1 MKAFFQVAIPH
12 RDIREGRLALD
23 VFGADLWSVYT
34 GRAPDEY
41 RDPDLFFRRTYMTEG
56 LKNLIEDARRRLIED
71 GGDPVIQLQTPFGGG
86 KTHSLIALYHK
97 AREWGAKVVVLD
109 CEALNP
115 NRDRLWQVLEK
126 QLEGKVEL
134 TAGESTPGK
143 EALIQLLER
152 NQPVLILVDEL
163 LSYVTKA
170 SAIRVGDT
178 NLGALTVAFMKEL
191 TEAVKNDPHALLV
204 VTLPTSEF
212 EKFDENAKQAYQEFT
227 TYVQKVIGRVER
239 VYAPVKDEEVAKVIR
254 RRLFDEIDEREAK
267 YIVDDF
273 VNHLEKVGLLKRL
286 GVEKSEYRKRFL
298 ETYPFQPEVID
309 TLYHKWGS
317 YPEFQRTRG
326 VLRILALIVNDL
338 YHSEEG
344 KTRAFIRLAD
354 FNLANPEIRRELL
367 KIIGDQYDTVIS
379 ADITSATAGAK
390 KVDKA
395 FGESLIPYRLG
406 TKSAT
411 TIFMHSFHAGSKH
424 HRGATLDEISL
435 STLDFGYSS
444 SDVEAAVA
452 KLEKN
457 LFYLNKQNERYFFSP
472 VPNLNKIIIDAME
485 TIEESE
491 VEELEKTRL
500 QKAFKGLRDVEVV
513 IWPKWSSDVRDTH
526 NLKLIVLKGYDRELM
541 KEIREK
547 AGNTNREYKNVLI
560 FLAPDESMRPEFL
573 STAKRYLALK
583 KIKEKESELNLTNE
597 QRRKISNELSEFENS
612 RKSRLSL
619 ALRNMYRIVVVPST
633 RDFKEF
639 SLGKAPSPE
648 LKFWEEIKEIL
659 FEKKQL
665 FEKINPQVIWMKYL
679 QGRDG
684 GYIETKELYE
694 HLLKTP
700 GEPRPLNRDAVTAGI
715 KEGVERGL
723 FGLGKLQDGQP
734 VCWKFRN
741 AVTPTLE
748 EGEVIIKPEI
758 CKQQFEERAKKK
770 KGEESEGRGT
780 ISNIGVTITGTEDTG
795 TGQTIID
802 FEGGSKGVV
811 KAKGY
816 TKLDLE
822 LGVPIEE
829 LYTFSKIIDYLS
841 QKFNDITIEI
851 HIKADE
857 GFIGFT
863 EYEDKILEAIMQSGI
878 RLKKKDFEVKKE

>member
-12 RDIREGRLALD
+12 KDIREGRLALD

-56 LKNLIEDARRRLIED
+56 LKNLIEDAKKRLIED

-115 NRDRLWQVLEK
+115 NKDRLWNVLESH
-126 QLEGKVEL
+126 LEGKVDI

-143 EALIQLLER
+143 ETLTQLLER

-170 SAIRVGDT
+170 AAIKVGDT
-178 NLGALTVAFMKEL
+178 NLGALTVAFIKEL
-191 TEAVKNDPHALLV
+191 TEAVKNTPHALLV

-212 EKFDENAKQAYQEFT
+212 EKFDENAKKAYQEFT
-227 TYVQKVIGRVER
+227 TYVQKVVGRVEK

-254 RRLFDEIDEREAK
+254 RRLFDEIKEKEAK
-267 YIVDDF
+267 YIIDDF
-273 VNHLEKVGLLKRL
+273 LKHLEDVGLLKRL
-286 GVEKSEYRKRFL
+286 NIEKSEYRKRFL

-326 VLRILALIVNDL
+326 VLRILALVVNDL
-338 YHSEEG
+338 YRSEEG
-344 KTRAFIRLAD
+344 KTKAFIRLAD
-354 FNLANPEIRRELL
+354 FNLANSEIRRELL
-367 KIIGDQYDTVIS
+367 KIINDQYDTVIS
-379 ADITSATAGAK
+379 ADITSSNAGAK

-411 TIFMHSFHAGSKH
+411 TIFMHSFHAGAKH

-452 KLEKN
+452 KLETN
-457 LFYLNKQNERYFFSP
+457 LFYLNKQNERYFFSN
-472 VPNLNKIIIDAME
+472 VPNLNKIIIDTME
-485 TIEESE
+485 TIEKSE
-491 VEELEKTRL
+491 VEELEKNFL
-500 QKAFKGLRDVEVV
+500 DKAFKGLRNVEVV

-526 NLKLIVLKGYDRELM
+526 NLKLIVLKSYDRELM

-547 AGNTNREYKNVLI
+547 VGNLPREYKNVLI
-560 FLAPDESMRPEFL
+560 FLVPDKSMRPEFL
-573 STAKRYLALK
+573 STVKRYLALK
-583 KIKEKESELNLTNE
+583 KIKEREAELNLTNE
-597 QRRKISNELSEFENS
+597 QRRKVSSELSEFENP
-612 RKSRLSL
+612 RKSKLAL
-619 ALRNMYRIVVVPST
+619 ALRNMYRLVAVPST
-633 RDFKEF
+633 RNFKEF
-639 SLGKAPSPE
+639 SLGKAPSPDM
-648 LKFWEEIKEIL
+648 KFWEEIKEIL
-659 FEKKQL
+659 LDNKQL
-665 FEKINPQVIWMKYL
+665 FEKINPNVIWMKYL
-679 QGRDG
+679 QGQEK
-684 GYIETKELYE
+684 GYIETRELYE

-700 GEPRPLNRDAVTAGI
+700 GEPRPLNKAAVITGI
-715 KEGVERGL
+715 KEGVEHGL
-723 FGLGKLQDGQP
+723 FGLGKLQDGKP
-734 VCWKFRN
+734 VCWKFRH
-741 AVTPTLE
+741 AVTPTLD
-748 EGEVIIKPEI
+748 EGEVIIKSEI
-758 CKQQFEERAKKK
+758 CQQQFEERAKKK
-770 KGEESEGRGT
+770 EEEPKEQETASTG
-780 ISNIGVTITGTEDTG
+780 GVTITGTEDTG

-802 FEGGSKGVV
+802 FESGSKGVV

-816 TKLDLE
+816 TKLELE
-822 LGVPIEE
+822 LEVPIEE
-829 LYTFSKIIDYLS
+829 LYTFSNIIDYLG
-841 QKFNDITIEI
+841 QKFRNIKIEM
-851 HIKADE
+851 HIEVDG
-857 GFIGFT
+857 GFISFT
-863 EYEDKILEAIMQSGI
+863 EYEDKILEAIKQSKI
-878 RLKKKDFEVKKE
+878 RLKDANFEVRKE

>member
-12 RDIREGRLALD
+12 RNIREGRLTLD

-56 LKNLIEDARRRLIED
+56 LRNLIEDAKRRLIGD

-97 AREWGAKVVVLD
+97 AKEWGAKTVVLD

-126 QLEGKVEL
+126 QIEGKVEL

-143 EALIQLLER
+143 ETLIQLLER
-152 NQPVLILVDEL
+152 NQPILILVDEL

-191 TEAVKNDPHALLV
+191 TEAVKNVSHALLV
-204 VTLPTSEF
+204 ITLPTSEF
-212 EKFDENAKQAYQEFT
+212 EKFDENAKRAYQELT
-227 TYVQKVIGRVER
+227 TYVQKVIGRIER

-254 RRLFDEIDEREAK
+254 KRLFDEIDEKEAK
-267 YIVDDF
+267 HIVDDF

-286 GVEKSEYRKRFL
+286 NLEKSEYRKRFL

-326 VLRILALIVNDL
+326 VLRILALVVNDL
-338 YHSEEG
+338 YRSEEG
-344 KTRAFIRLAD
+344 KTRTFIRLAD

-379 ADITSATAGAK
+379 ADITSPNAGAK
-390 KVDKA
+390 KVDRS

-411 TIFMHSFHAGSKH
+411 TIFMHSFHAGSKY

-452 KLEKN
+452 KLETN
-457 LFYLNKQNERYFFSP
+457 LFYINKQNERYFFSN
-472 VPNLNKIIIDAME
+472 VPNLNKIIIDTME

-491 VEELEKTRL
+491 VRELEKKL
-500 QKAFKGLRDVEVV
+500 LDKAFKGLRDVEVV
-513 IWPKWSSDVRDTH
+513 IWPKWSSEVRDTQS
-526 NLKLIVLKGYDRELM
+526 LKLIVLKGYDRELIR
-541 KEIREK
+541 EIRERSR
-547 AGNTNREYKNVLI
+547 NVPREYKNVLI
-560 FLAPDESMRPEFL
+560 FLAPDESMRPEFE
-573 STAKRYLALK
+573 SIAKRYLALK
-583 KIKEKESELNLTNE
+583 KIKERESELNLTNE
-597 QRRKISNELSEFENS
+597 QKRKIAGELSEFES
-612 RKSRLSL
+612 PRKSKLNL

-633 RDFKEF
+633 RDFKDF

-659 FEKKQL
+659 LEKKQL
-665 FEKINPQVIWMKYL
+665 FKKINPNVIWMKYL
-679 QGRDG
+679 QDKE
-684 GYIETKELYE
+684 YIGTGELYE

-700 GEPRPLNRDAVTAGI
+700 GEPRPLNRDAVIAGI

-723 FGLGKLQDGQP
+723 FGLGKIQDGKP

-748 EGEVIIKPEI
+748 EGEIIIKPEI
-758 CKQQFEERAKKK
+758 CKQQFEEREDKKRK
-770 KGEESEGRGT
+770 ATLDTRVA
-780 ISNIGVTITGTEDTG
+780 IPDTG
-795 TGQTIID
+795 QVAIYFGD
-802 FEGGSKGVV
+802 SGEGATS
-811 KAKGY
+811 AKGY
-816 TKLDLE
+816 TKLELE
-822 LGVPIEE
+822 LEVPIEE
-829 LYTFSKIIDYLS
+829 LYTFSNVIDYLS
-841 QKFNDITIEI
+841 KKFNDIRIEI
-851 HIKADE
+851 RIRAEE

-863 EYEDKILEAIMQSGI
+863 EYEDKILEAIKQSKI
-878 RLKKKDFEVKKE
+878 RLKKEEK